1 MAHAEPARAPA
12 VARSWL
18 RWRFRVQTRT
28 IVGLLAATIVFLV
41 FLGLT
46 HALRIA
52 RLQVVLSADES
63 GPPGVDDPGF
73 AQTASALADVPIVTG
88 NAVQVLSNGDETFP
102 PLVADLRGAAQSI
115 TMQMYFGKPGVVT
128 DSVLRILAERA
139 RSGVLVH
146 FMYDAIGGDRMP
158 EQYRRELT
166 DAGVRVVVFRPFRWL
181 ELDRF
186 GYRSHSRVVVV
197 DGRIG
202 YTGGFGLDDKWLG
215 DGRRAGQWRETNVRF
230 TGPAVAQLQGAFV
243 EEWAEATGE
252 LLFES
257 RLFPR
262 DQAASGPHTA
272 GLLHSLPGAGPSSA
286 ERALA
291 LSIAGARRTL
301 SISNAYFLPNRSFRH
316 LLAEA
321 VRRGVDVRVL
331 TNGGETDNSLTQFAA
346 RARYEELLAAG
357 VQIFEYRPAMM
368 HAKTVVTD
376 GAWSSIGSV
385 NFDNRSLAL
394 NSETSLL
401 ILDRQVAA
409 VMDSLF
415 REDLQVSEE
424 ITLESVRRRSFV
436 RRTLEFGASLL
447 ARVL

>member
-1 MAHAEPARAPA
+1 MAHVELARVPFRALR
-12 VARSWL
+12 RS
-18 RWRFRVQTRT
+18 RWRGRDRGRILT
-28 IVGLLAATIVFLV
+28 GLLAFAVVFL
-41 FLGLT
+41 LLIGLS
-46 HALRIA
+46 HSLRTA
-52 RLQVVLSADES
+52 RLRAVLSADAS

-73 AQTASALADVPIVTG
+73 ALTASALADVPIVPG
-88 NAVQVLSNGDETFP
+88 NAVQVLSNGNETFA
-102 PLVADLRGAAQSI
+102 PLLADLRGAAHSI
-115 TMQMYFGKPGVVT
+115 TMQMYYGKPGVVT
-128 DSVLRILAERA
+128 DSVLRALAERA
-139 RSGVLVH
+139 RIGVLVY
-146 FMYDAIGGDRMP
+146 FMYDAVGSDRLP
-158 EQYRRELT
+158 ERYRRELT
-166 DAGVRVVVFRPFRWL
+166 DAGVRVAVFRPFRWL

-186 GYRSHSRVVVV
+186 GHRAHSRVVVV

-252 LLFES
+252 LLLES

-272 GLLHSLPGAGPSSA
+272 GLLHSLPGAGPSPA

-291 LSIAGARRTL
+291 LSIVGARRTL
-301 SISNAYFLPNRSFRH
+301 YISNAYFLPNRSFRQ
-316 LLAEA
+316 LLAQA
-321 VRRGVDVRVL
+321 ARRGVDVRVL
-331 TNGGETDNSLTQFAA
+331 TNGDETDNSLTQFAA
-346 RARYEELLAAG
+346 RAHYEELLTAG
-357 VQIFEYRPAMM
+357 VQIFEYRPGMM

-376 GAWSSIGSV
+376 GAWSSIGSM

-415 REDLQVSEE
+415 REDLRVSEE
-424 ITLESVRRRSFV
+424 ITLESFRRRSFV
-436 RRTLEFGASLL
+436 RRALELGASLL